1 MKLHL
6 PQSLRRAL
14 IACMAAFSGV
24 VSTVSTGTV
33 LVGSAC
39 LLAWNQ
45 AQAAEYTISTNND
58 THLTSAV
65 AGDKLI
71 INLTGTLECAENAT
85 KTVNAAVEIQTL
97 QLTDCEY
104 GCKYIFNG
112 VISGTGKFIL
122 SRAVQLMSERKT
134 IL

>member
-6 PQSLRRAL
+6 PQSLRKAL

-71 INLTGTLECAENAT
+71 IDLTGDLEYAWNGT
-85 KTVNAAVEIQTL
+85 KTVNADVQIKRL
-97 QLTDCEY
+97 RV
-104 GCKYIFNG
+104 GI
-112 VISGTGKFIL
+112 ISNHAA
-122 SRAVQLMSERKT
+122 RV
-134 IL
+134 